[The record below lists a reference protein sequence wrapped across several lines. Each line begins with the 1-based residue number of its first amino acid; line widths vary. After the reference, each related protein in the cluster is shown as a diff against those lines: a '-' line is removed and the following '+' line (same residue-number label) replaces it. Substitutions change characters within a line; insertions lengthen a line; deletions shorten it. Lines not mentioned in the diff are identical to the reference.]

1 MQIGRKTAVAHF
13 GSWRMPG
20 FLIQW
25 ARKTL
30 FTENLGPTVDG
41 SLF

>member
-1 MQIGRKTAVAHF
+1 
-13 GSWRMPG
+13 MPG